1 MSLQWYDFVGLAG
14 VAFVLGAFFL
24 LQAGRL
30 GGESIGYQLANLFG
44 AVFILVSIF
53 GPGPDFRDVVSTTIM
68 QLAWMAISLYGL
80 WRGLRA
86 RFRTLRRRSPETP
99 GRGSPD

>member
-1 MSLQWYDFVGLAG
+1 MSLQWYDVVGLAG

-86 RFRTLRRRSPETP
+86 RMRALRGPRP
-99 GRGSPD
+99 GGAP

>member
-30 GGESIGYQLANLFG
+30 KGDALGYQLANLFG

-53 GPGPDFRDVVSTTIM
+53 GPGPDFSTVISTTIM
-68 QLAWMAISLYGL
+68 QLAWIAISLYGL

-86 RFRTLRRRSPETP
+86 RMGRLRP
-99 GRGSPD
+99 GGGAAGRQD

>member
-30 GGESIGYQLANLFG
+30 KGESLGYQLANLFG
-44 AVFILVSIF
+44 AIFILISIF
-53 GPGPDFRDVVSTTIM
+53 AAGPDFREVISATIM
-68 QLAWMAISLYGL
+68 QLAWIVISLYGL
-80 WRGLRA
+80 WRGLKSRA
-86 RFRTLRRRSPETP
+86 SHFRGKS
-99 GRGSPD
+99 GDGH

>member
-14 VAFVLGAFFL
+14 VAFVLGSFFL

-30 GGESIGYQLANLFG
+30 GGDSLGYQLANLFG

-53 GPGPDFRDVVSTTIM
+53 GPAPDFRDVISTTIM
-68 QLAWMAISLYGL
+68 QLAWIAISLYGL
-80 WRGLRA
+80 WRGLKARA
-86 RFRTLRRRSPETP
+86 ARLRGPKDSTPSP
-99 GRGSPD
+99 

>member
-14 VAFVLGAFFL
+14 VGFVLVSFFL

-30 GGESIGYQLANLFG
+30 AGDSFGYQLANLFG
-44 AVFILVSIF
+44 AIFILISIF
-53 GPGPDFRDVVSTTIM
+53 GPGPDFRDVISTTIM

-80 WRGLRA
+80 WRGVKLRA
-86 RFRTLRRRSPETP
+86 AKFRRPQGPP
-99 GRGSPD
+99 GG